1 MKKEGNLPPP
11 RWLIPLVLLLLCLL
25 SYSLFASSLGFNWD
39 DWLQLLVKHNLGEK
53 AYWAYFAYDRP
64 TSAWTHIILMPI
76 LGENPVRWQI
86 FTMLMRWL
94 TAVNIWWCFSL
105 LWPTHKRQAA
115 MTAMLFAVYPLFT
128 QQAISLAYHQH
139 MLQYALF
146 AFSLGAMVKASRNP
160 QHFWLF
166 TALALLA
173 EILQLTITEF
183 YCGVELIRP
192 VLLWI
197 IIRENSPEKKA
208 HIKKTLAQWWP
219 YLLPLAAY
227 TFWRLFILEF
237 PIPDP
242 HGLELVSLL
251 RSAPLSGL
259 ARLSRYA
266 LTDTL
271 YVLLGSW
278 QGPISLMTHP
288 VTGIT
293 FLSWGIG
300 LLAAA
305 LVVFTFRY
313 QHPKQDVEQTG
324 QANKPERKWFLQ
336 ALVVGLLITVLG
348 PLPIWL
354 TGAQTIGDVHANRF
368 ALGSMFGASLL
379 IVALI
384 EWAASPKHHAKAI
397 LLALLIGLS
406 VSFHVRASNE
416 YRLAQANFRSFFWQL
431 SWRAPH
437 LEPHTAL
444 IARDETYPAQLSTV
458 ASAFNLAYPAPE
470 SEPQNLSYW
479 AYRILPD
486 AEPSSELPLSFQ
498 NQYRTL
504 YFSASAADSLV
515 LYQMPDRSSC
525 LWVLNEIDQYNPD
538 IPENLRSRLPLS
550 NMSRIQSQPANESYP
565 SIVLFGKPPADEWCY
580 LFEKAELAVQEENW
594 PEMQIIL
601 VSLEKSGTKP
611 DDGNIREWLPFIIGY
626 AHEGSWDNALS
637 LTREAAKQNPAY
649 VPMLCYL
656 WNERI
661 ENTPANAAQENAL
674 QSIRGEL
681 TCGEFNP

>member
-1 MKKEGNLPPP
+1 MKKEGSLPSS
-11 RWLIPLVLLLLCLL
+11 RWLIPPVLLLLGIL
-25 SYSLFASSLGFNWD
+25 SYSLFAPSLGFNWD

-64 TSAWTHIILMPI
+64 TSAWTHILLMPI
-76 LGENPVRWQI
+76 LGENPTRWQI

-105 LWPTHKRQAA
+105 LWPKYKRQAA
-115 MTAMLFAVYPLFT
+115 MTAMLFTVYPTFT

-139 MLQYALF
+139 KLQYALF
-146 AFSLGAMVKASRNP
+146 AFSLAAMVKAARSP
-160 QHFWLF
+160 KHFWLF

-173 EILQLTITEF
+173 ETLQLTITEF

-197 IIRENSPEKKA
+197 IVRENSPDQRTCA
-208 HIKKTLAQWWP
+208 KKTFAQWWP

-227 TFWRLFILEF
+227 TIWRLFLLEF

-278 QGPISLMTHP
+278 QGPVSLMTQP
-288 VTGIT
+288 MTGIT
-293 FLSWGIG
+293 FLSWGVG

-305 LVVFTFRY
+305 AVVFTFCY
-313 QHPKQDVEQTG
+313 PNPKQVAEQTG
-324 QANKPERKWFLQ
+324 QADKPERTWFLQ
-336 ALVVGLLITVLG
+336 AFMVGLLVTLLG

-354 TGAQTIGDVHANRF
+354 TGAQTIGDIHANRF

-379 IVALI
+379 IVAVI

-406 VSFHVRASNE
+406 VSFHVRVSNE
-416 YRLAQANFRSFFWQL
+416 YRLAQADFRSFFWQL

-458 ASAFNLAYPAPE
+458 ASALNLAYPTPA
-470 SEPQNLSYW
+470 SELHKLPYW
-479 AYRILPD
+479 AYRIQPD
-486 AEPSSELPLSFQ
+486 AEPTSDLPLSFQ

-515 LYQMPDRSSC
+515 LYQQPDRSSC
-525 LWVLNEIDQYNPD
+525 LWVLNEMDQYNPD

-550 NMSRIQSQPANESYP
+550 NMARISSQPANEGYP
-565 SIVLFGKPPADEWCY
+565 PVVLFGAAPANKWCY

-594 PEMQIIL
+594 PEMQVL
-601 VSLEKSGTKP
+601 LASLEEINTKP
-611 DDGNIREWLPFIIGY
+611 ERGNVREWLPFIAGY
-626 AHEGSWDNALS
+626 AHTGHWDNALS
-637 LTREAAKQNPAY
+637 LTREAFEQNPAY
-649 VPMLCYL
+649 APMLCQV
-656 WNERI
+656 WDKSTEAI
-661 ENTPANAAQENAL
+661 PSSVIKKNTL
-674 QSIRGEL
+674 QTVQSEL
-681 TCGEFNP
+681 ACGER